1 MHLVMVEI
9 SKLIGFNFIGKSK
22 KKKQIVLT
30 HTSRNVEDYVSAL
43 KHRFNG
49 KYDKIPHFIIK
60 KDGEV
65 LQLLDTTVFS
75 NYLDNEVVNK
85 LSIVICLE
93 NFGWLKKN
101 PLNSSYVNWIGDIYK
116 EGIYERKW
124 RGHYFWEPYSEYQM
138 ESLKQLT
145 LFLCEEYNIPT
156 TCIGHNVKVD
166 GIEKFG
172 GIVTRSNYT
181 TDSTDLSPAFDFEEY
196 KKIFENESV

>member
-9 SKLIGFNFIGKSK
+9 LELTGFNYIGKSK
-22 KKKQIVLT
+22 RKKQIVLT
-30 HTSRNVEDYVSAL
+30 HTSRNAEDYIQSL
-43 KHRFNG
+43 RHRFNG

-60 KDGEV
+60 KDGEI
-65 LQLLDTTVFS
+65 LQLLNLNVYS
-75 NYLDNEVVNK
+75 NCLEIDQANK
-85 LSIVICLE
+85 SSIVICLE
-93 NFGWLKKN
+93 NYGWLKKN

-124 RGHYFWEPYSEYQM
+124 RGHYFWEPYTEIQM

-145 LFLCEEYNIPT
+145 LLLCEENGIPA

-166 GIEKFG
+166 GIERFE

-181 TDSTDLSPAFDFEEY
+181 TDSTDLSPAFDFDEY
-196 KKIFENESV
+196 KKIFENEPI

>member
-9 SKLIGFNFIGKSK
+9 LELTGFNYIGKSK
-22 KKKQIVLT
+22 RKKQIVLT
-30 HTSRNVEDYVSAL
+30 HTSRNVEDYIQSL
-43 KHRFNG
+43 RYRFNG

-60 KDGEV
+60 KDGEI
-65 LQLLDTTVFS
+65 LQLLNLNVYS
-75 NYLDNEVVNK
+75 NCLEIDQANK
-85 LSIVICLE
+85 SSIVICLE
-93 NFGWLKKN
+93 NYGWLKKN

-124 RGHYFWEPYSEYQM
+124 RGHYFWEPYTEIQM

-145 LFLCEEYNIPT
+145 LHLCEENGIPT

-166 GIEKFG
+166 GIERFE

-181 TDSTDLSPAFDFEEY
+181 TDSTDLSPAFDFDEY
-196 KKIFENESV
+196 KKIFENEPI